1 MAPLVPY
8 FTFAGNCREAMNFY
22 KDCFKGE
29 ITQIQ
34 TFEEAKMEVPELLKK
49 QIVHAEVKAGDILL
63 MASDG
68 MAGFEAQPGNNVS
81 LTINLTDEKEEI
93 RLFDALAKGGKVS
106 MPLQDTF
113 WGARYGMLTDRYG
126 VNWMLNC
133 PKQP

>member
-1 MAPLVPY
+1 MPNLTPY
-8 FTFAGNCREAMNFY
+8 FTFDGNCREAMNFY
-22 KDCFKGE
+22 RDCFKGE

-34 TFEEAKMEVPELLKK
+34 TFAEANMPVDEKMKSHIL
-49 QIVHAEVKAGDILL
+49 HAEMRAGEILL

-68 MAGFEAQPGNNVS
+68 MADFVAQPGNNVS
-81 LTINLTDEKEEI
+81 LTVNLTDVKEEE
-93 RLFDALAKGGKVS
+93 RLFAALAAGGKVS

-133 PKQP
+133 PK